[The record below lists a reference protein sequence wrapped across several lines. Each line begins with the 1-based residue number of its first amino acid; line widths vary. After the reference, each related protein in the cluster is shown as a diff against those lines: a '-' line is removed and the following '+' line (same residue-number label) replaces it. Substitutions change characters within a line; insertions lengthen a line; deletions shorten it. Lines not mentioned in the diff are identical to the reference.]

1 MLYISDNATKSNFS
15 LLRVMSE
22 KEFCVVNFVEVER
35 QVLSCQVR
43 YINDA
48 YALSTVEQQKKY
60 GSDGLYFRLVSVSAE
75 EYQKY
80 ERIVKRH
87 LNTTLF
93 KKKIYEN

>member
-15 LLRVMSE
+15 LLRVVSE

-35 QVLSCQVR
+35 RVLSCQVR

-60 GSDGLYFRLVSVSAE
+60 GADGLYFRLVSVSAE

-87 LNTTLF
+87 LNNTLF
-93 KKKIYEN
+93 KKKTYEN